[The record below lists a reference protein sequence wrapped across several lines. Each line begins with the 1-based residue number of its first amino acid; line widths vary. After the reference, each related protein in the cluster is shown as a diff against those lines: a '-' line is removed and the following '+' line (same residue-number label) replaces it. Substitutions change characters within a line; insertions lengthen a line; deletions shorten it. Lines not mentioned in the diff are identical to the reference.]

1 MSHRDWEAGKLD
13 AITDVAGI
21 RVGHWTGRRA
31 ATGCTVV
38 LCEESMFVAVDARGG
53 APGTRETDVL
63 ATANLVRKAHAI
75 VLAGGSAFGLAAAT
89 GVMRF
94 LREHDVGFEST
105 AGKVPIVSGAVIFDL
120 GAGKGDR
127 VFPGEEDGYA
137 AALRA
142 RRGRVLEGS
151 VGAGAGATVAKM
163 LGNERRIKG
172 GVGTA
177 SLVGPRG
184 IVVGALAV
192 TNAVGSI
199 FDPTEGRLLAGPR
212 GDEPGT
218 FVPLPEA
225 LHLRRA
231 KLDAL
236 SENTTLV
243 VVATN
248 AALPHEQ
255 LQRIAY
261 QAHDGM
267 ARAIVPAHTLADG
280 DVAFAI
286 AMGQLDPQ
294 PDDALTAGLM
304 TVPAVERAVVRSVE
318 RAKGIAGAPSAAE
331 WRASAA
337 ASPPS
342 PR

>member
-1 MSHRDWEAGKLD
+1 MGNRDWEPGPND

-21 RVGHWTGRRA
+21 RVGHWTDRRA

-38 LCEESMFVAVDARGG
+38 LCEASTFVAVDARGG

-63 ATANLVRKAHAI
+63 ATPNIVRKAHAI
-75 VLAGGSAFGLAAAT
+75 LLAGGSAFGLAAAS
-89 GVMRF
+89 GVMRY
-94 LREHDVGFEST
+94 LRERDIGFETT

-120 GAGKGDR
+120 GLGKGDR
-127 VFPGEEDGYA
+127 VFPGEAEGYDA
-137 AALRA
+137 AAHA
-142 RRGRVLEGS
+142 RRGRVAEGS
-151 VGAGAGATVAKM
+151 VGAGTGATVAKL
-163 LGNERRIKG
+163 LGNEHRIKG
-172 GVGTA
+172 GVGT
-177 SLVGPRG
+177 SSVIGPRG
-184 IVVGALAV
+184 IIVGALAV

-199 FDPTEGRLLAGPR
+199 FDPTDGHLVAGPR
-212 GDEPGT
+212 DDEPGT

-225 LHLRRA
+225 LHRRRA

-267 ARAIVPAHTLADG
+267 ARAIVPAHTLGDG
-280 DVAFAI
+280 DVAFAV
-286 AMGQLDPQ
+286 AMGQLEPQ
-294 PDDALTAGLM
+294 PDDALTVGLM
-304 TVPAVERAVVRSVE
+304 TVRAVERAIVRSVE
-318 RAKGIAGAPSAAE
+318 HAKGAGGVPSAGE
-331 WRASAA
+331 WRTAPATPS
-337 ASPPS
+337 PS